1 MDITPLLCVGRML
14 EQPLL
19 LLFGGLLATISTI
32 STIPVASMIDCVDF
46 PIVLLLLW
54 GPLAVGLKKLSPGL
68 RSLNAYVSD
77 CEQIGHH
84 FLLLH
89 GYLLH
94 SLDIDNPVMEDIDD
108 FDALEALIM
117 LLLDGLRV
125 SIVDRCLYVP

>member
-19 LLFGGLLATISTI
+19 LLFGGLLATISAI

-46 PIVLLLLW
+46 PIVLLLLR

-84 FLLLH
+84 FLLLSW
-89 GYLLH
+89 L
-94 SLDIDNPVMEDIDD
+94 SPPQ
-108 FDALEALIM
+108 
-117 LLLDGLRV
+117 
-125 SIVDRCLYVP
+125 S